1 MADVVMMG
9 VMLGL
14 GRVGGGSGWRQCQ
27 ATEVGSREEGE
38 GEAAMG
44 RAKRQAQG
52 HTRGG
57 AGPVGPSFLPAR
69 GFLVKP
75 RKYY

>member
-1 MADVVMMG
+1 MVAERTTAAERMAPMADVVMMG

-44 RAKRQAQG
+44 KQA
-52 HTRGG
+52 R
-57 AGPVGPSFLPAR
+57 
-69 GFLVKP
+69 
-75 RKYY
+75 

>member
-14 GRVGGGSGWRQCQ
+14 GRVGGRSGWRQCQ

-44 RAKRQAQG
+44 RVKRQAQG
-52 HTRGG
+52 HTRGV
-57 AGPVGPSFLPAR
+57 AGRGRWAR
-69 GFLVKP
+69 VFYP
-75 RKYY
+75 PEAF